1 MRAGRSSFEE
11 LRTNVSFNVR
21 GEPAWPG
28 ASNHER
34 PHAHSAPNT
43 QAVAAVITTH
53 SVNELKLVVGSE
65 VVALVKSTEVSIAK
79 L

>member
-1 MRAGRSSFEE
+1 MAFEGRT
-11 LRTNVSFNVR
+11 LNVR

-34 PHAHSAPNT
+34 PHAQSAPNT

-53 SVNELKLVVGSE
+53 SVNDLKLVVGSE